1 MEEGQTDRSRRALA
15 AIRRSARVA
24 RSRGVPAVPLREARE
39 HLMAMFDDPLELA
52 EVIACYD
59 DLEDVIVF
67 NPSHEAWGDI
77 ESYLRARPRLF
88 STLHP
93 HQIVRHEVGHASHF
107 RLLTP
112 EERTR
117 IWHADLNPQ
126 EREIARR
133 VSGRATWNVKEF
145 IAEAHAGL
153 WAKVEYDREVLSL
166 FDRFR
171 GPRP

>member
-1 MEEGQTDRSRRALA
+1 MEDGQTDQRRRALA

-24 RSRGVPAVPLREARE
+24 RSRGVSVVPLREARE
-39 HLMAMFDDPLELA
+39 HLKAMFDDPWELA
-52 EVIACYD
+52 EVIAAYD
-59 DLEDVIVF
+59 HPDDVIVF
-67 NPSHEAWGDI
+67 NPDHAAWGDMR
-77 ESYLRARPRLF
+77 SYLRARPRLF

-93 HQIVRHEVGHASHF
+93 QHIVRHELGHAAHY

-112 EERTR
+112 EERTQL
-117 IWHADLNPQ
+117 WHADLNPQ

-145 IAEAHAGL
+145 IAEAHAAL
-153 WAKVEYDREVLSL
+153 WAKIEYDREVMSL